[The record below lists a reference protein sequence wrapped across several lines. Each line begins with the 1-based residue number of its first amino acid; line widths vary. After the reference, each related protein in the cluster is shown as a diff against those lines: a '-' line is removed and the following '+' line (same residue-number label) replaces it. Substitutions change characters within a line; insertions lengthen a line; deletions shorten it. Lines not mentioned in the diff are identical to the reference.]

1 MKKAFTLIE
10 LLVTISILSILIGI
24 ASITAYRYINAQV
37 LNSETNKVITL
48 LNSARQESILKGV
61 EYNGIDNYV
70 LYGLKFSNKQIE
82 LFEYNS
88 PNWPPPNPLD
98 NITILSTTSF
108 KTELTNTFSNSYV
121 IFNKKG
127 FPNSIGDITIKL
139 KDKSKVIGL
148 SLAGK
153 PWIK

>member
-1 MKKAFTLIE
+1 MKKAFTVIE
-10 LLVTISILSILIGI
+10 LLVTISILAILLGI
-24 ASITAYRYINAQV
+24 ASVSASRYINAQV
-37 LNSETNKVITL
+37 LSSETNKVVSL

-61 EYNGIDNYV
+61 EYNGIDNYL

-82 LFEYNS
+82 FFEYNS
-88 PNWPPPNPLD
+88 SNWPPPNPLD
-98 NITILSTTSF
+98 NITTLSTTNF
-108 KTELTNTFSNSYV
+108 KSELTNSFINGYV